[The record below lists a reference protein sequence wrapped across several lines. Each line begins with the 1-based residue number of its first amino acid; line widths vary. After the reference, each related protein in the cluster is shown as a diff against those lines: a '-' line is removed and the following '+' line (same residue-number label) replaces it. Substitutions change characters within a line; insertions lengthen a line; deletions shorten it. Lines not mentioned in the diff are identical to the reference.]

1 MNTREKEYIIN
12 WKLLLI
18 NYYKNLYL
26 QENEVMVILMID
38 LCLQRNTTFVSPDML
53 ALKMNYSVKEIDK
66 IYASLSSRGYVVNKN
81 DENNKLVTS
90 LDGIKD
96 VLMSQFLM
104 DNSKKVDVNNSGVDN
119 IYSLFENEF
128 GRALTPFEI
137 DTIRDWIE
145 NGFTID
151 LIKSA
156 LGEAIRNKVRSIR
169 YVDRVLLNYRQQE
182 EMKKEGNTTISE
194 KWRKDINETMTIAR
208 TRWVKD
214 DE

>member
-1 MNTREKEYIIN
+1 MNTKEKEYIIN

-38 LCLQRNTTFVSPDML
+38 LCLQRNISFVSPDIL
-53 ALKMNYSVKEIDK
+53 ALKMNYSVQEIDK
-66 IYASLSSRGYVVNKN
+66 IYASLSSRGYVVNKKE
-81 DENNKLVTS
+81 DNKFVTS

-96 VLMSQFLM
+96 VLMSQFIM
-104 DNSKKVDVNNSGVDN
+104 ESSKKVTSNNENIDN

-128 GRALTPFEI
+128 GRTLTPFEI

-145 NGFTID
+145 TGFTID

-156 LGEAIRNKVRSIR
+156 LGEAVRNKVRSIR

-194 KWRKDINETMTIAR
+194 KWRKNIDETMNIAK
-208 TRWVKD
+208 TRWVKED
-214 DE
+214 D

>member
-1 MNTREKEYIIN
+1 MNTKEKEYIIN

-53 ALKMNYSVKEIDK
+53 ALKMNYSVQEIDK
-66 IYASLSSRGYVVNKN
+66 IYASLSSRGYVINKN
-81 DENNKLVTS
+81 ENNKLVTS

-96 VLMSQFLM
+96 VLMSQFILE
-104 DNSKKVDVNNSGVDN
+104 NSKKINVNNEDIDN

-137 DTIRDWIE
+137 DTIRDWIDT
-145 NGFTID
+145 GYSLD
-151 LIKSA
+151 LVKSA
-156 LGEAIRNKVRSIR
+156 LGEAVRNKVRSIR
-169 YVDRVLLNYRQQE
+169 YVDKILLNYRQQE

-194 KWRKDINETMTIAR
+194 KWRKDINETMNIAK
-208 TRWVKD
+208 TRWVKED
-214 DE
+214 D

>member
-1 MNTREKEYIIN
+1 MDIKEKEYIIN
-12 WKLLLI
+12 WKSLLI
-18 NYYKNLYL
+18 NYYKSLYL
-26 QENEVMVILMID
+26 QENEVMVLLMID

-53 ALKMNYSVKEIDK
+53 ALKMNYSVQEIDK

-81 DENNKLVTS
+81 ENNKLITS

-104 DNSKKVDVNNSGVDN
+104 ENVKKVDPNNIDVNN

-128 GRALTPFEI
+128 GRTLTPFEI
-137 DTIRDWIE
+137 DTIRDWVE
-145 NGFTID
+145 NGFTLD

-182 EMKKEGNTTISE
+182 EMKKEGDTTISE

-208 TRWVKD
+208 TRWVKE

>member
-1 MNTREKEYIIN
+1 MNTKEKEYIIN

-26 QENEVMVILMID
+26 QENEVMVTLMID
-38 LCLQRNTTFVSPDML
+38 LCLQRNITFVSPDML
-53 ALKMNYSVKEIDK
+53 ALKMNYTVAEIDK
-66 IYASLSSRGYVVNKN
+66 IYASLSARGYVVNKT
-81 DENNKLVTS
+81 ENNKLITS

-96 VLMSQFLM
+96 VLMSQFIM
-104 DNSKKVDVNNSGVDN
+104 ENSKKNDTPSEDIDN

-137 DTIRDWIE
+137 DTIRDWVE
-145 NGFTID
+145 SGYTLE

-169 YVDRVLLNYRQQE
+169 YVDKVLLNYRQQE
-182 EMKKEGNTTISE
+182 EIRNEGNTTISD
-194 KWRKDINETMTIAR
+194 KWRKDIDETMSIAQ
-208 TRWVKD
+208 TRWVKED
-214 DE
+214 D

>member
-1 MNTREKEYIIN
+1 MNTKEKEYIIN
-12 WKLLLI
+12 WKLLLV

-38 LCLQRNTTFVSPDML
+38 LCLQRNNTFVSPDLL
-53 ALKMNYSVKEIDK
+53 ALKMNYSIQEIDK

-81 DENNKLVTS
+81 ENNKLVTS

-96 VLMSQFLM
+96 VLMSQFIM
-104 DNSKKVDVNNSGVDN
+104 ENVKKNDANSEDVNNV
-119 IYSLFENEF
+119 YSLFENEF
-128 GRALTPFEI
+128 GRTLTPFEI
-137 DTIRDWIE
+137 DTIRDWLE
-145 NGFTID
+145 NGFTIE

-194 KWRKDINETMTIAR
+194 KWRKDINETMNIAK

-214 DE
+214 DD

>member
-1 MNTREKEYIIN
+1 MNTKEKEYIIN

-38 LCLQRNTTFVSPDML
+38 LCLQRNISFVSPDML
-53 ALKMNYSVKEIDK
+53 ALKMNYSVQEIDK
-66 IYASLSSRGYVVNKN
+66 IYASLSSRGYVLNKN
-81 DENNKLVTS
+81 ENNKLVTS

-96 VLMSQFLM
+96 VLMSQFILEAG
-104 DNSKKVDVNNSGVDN
+104 KKTVGNNENIEN

-128 GRALTPFEI
+128 GRTLTPFEI
-137 DTIRDWIE
+137 DTIRDWVDT
-145 NGFTID
+145 GFSID

-156 LGEAIRNKVRSIR
+156 LGEAVRNKVRSIR
-169 YVDRVLLNYRQQE
+169 YVDKILLNYRQQE

-194 KWRKDINETMTIAR
+194 KWRKDINETMNIAK
-208 TRWVKD
+208 TRWVKEND
-214 DE
+214 

>member
-1 MNTREKEYIIN
+1 MNNREKEYIIN

-38 LCLQRNTTFVSPDML
+38 LCLQRNITFVSPDML
-53 ALKMNYSVKEIDK
+53 ALKMNYSVQEIDK
-66 IYASLSSRGYVVNKN
+66 VYASLSSRGYVVNKN
-81 DENNKLVTS
+81 EGGKLVTS

-96 VLMSQFLM
+96 VLMSQFIM
-104 DNSKKVDVNNSGVDN
+104 ENSKKVISNNDGSN
-119 IYSLFENEF
+119 SIYSLFENEF

>member
-1 MNTREKEYIIN
+1 MNTKEKEYIIN

-38 LCLQRNTTFVSPDML
+38 LCLQRNITFVSPDML
-53 ALKMNYSVKEIDK
+53 ALKMNYTVAEIDK
-66 IYASLSSRGYVVNKN
+66 IYASLSARGYVVNKT
-81 DENNKLVTS
+81 ENNKLITS

-96 VLMSQFLM
+96 VLMSQFIM
-104 DNSKKVDVNNSGVDN
+104 ENSKKNDTPSEDIDN

-137 DTIRDWIE
+137 DTIRDWVE
-145 NGFTID
+145 SGYTLE

-169 YVDRVLLNYRQQE
+169 YVDKVLLNYRQQE
-182 EMKKEGNTTISE
+182 EIRNEGNTTISD
-194 KWRKDINETMTIAR
+194 KWRKDIDETMSIAQ
-208 TRWVKD
+208 TRWVKED
-214 DE
+214 D